1 MKIKVYNLY
10 KQIGNGKGDVND
22 WTSKQVTIEN
32 GILKSNDGSTSS
44 PIIASQVIQNKDV
57 IIFVTH
63 SGSVYVT
70 STEPTETKPPKAPQL
85 KQSRSR
91 VPSGKPP
98 VAPPGKPPAAPQ
110 LKQSLSRVPLGNP
123 HGKFLVTSLQKN
135 INYLQFIRINS
146 QMYGDS
152 EHFRNG
158 LEQIIIEN
166 DINKKNYEKM
176 IDKSRSLARGK
187 FENLE
192 DSKKWWSTIYK
203 IINNQ

>member
-10 KQIGNGKGDVND
+10 KQFGRGRGDVYD
-22 WTSKQVTIEN
+22 WTTKQVTIEN
-32 GILKSNDGSTSS
+32 RILKSNDGGTSS
-44 PIIASQVIQNKDV
+44 KIFTIKNIPNKN
-57 IIFVTH
+57 VTIYVTE

-70 STEPTETKPPKAPQL
+70 STEQTAAKPPVAPQL

-91 VPSGKPP
+91 VPSGKP
-98 VAPPGKPPAAPQ
+98 Q
-110 LKQSLSRVPLGNP
+110 LKQSRSRVPSGNP
-123 HGKFLVTSLQKN
+123 HGKFLVTSLQNN
-135 INYLQFIRINS
+135 INHLQFIRTHS
-146 QMYGDS
+146 QMHGDS

-176 IDKSRSLARGK
+176 IDKSISLARGR
-187 FENLE
+187 FQNLE

>member
-10 KQIGNGKGDVND
+10 KQFGRGRGDVYD
-22 WTSKQVTIEN
+22 WTTKQVTIEN
-32 GILKSNDGSTSS
+32 RILKSNDGGTSS
-44 PIIASQVIQNKDV
+44 KIFTIKNIPNKN
-57 IIFVTH
+57 VTIYVTE

-70 STEPTETKPPKAPQL
+70 STEKIAAKPPVAPQL

-91 VPSGKPP
+91 VPSGKP
-98 VAPPGKPPAAPQ
+98 Q
-110 LKQSLSRVPLGNP
+110 LKQSRSRVPSGNP
-123 HGKFLVTSLQKN
+123 HGKFLVTSLQNN
-135 INYLQFIRINS
+135 INHLQFIRTHS
-146 QMYGDS
+146 QMHGDS

-166 DINKKNYEKM
+166 DINKKHYEKM
-176 IDKSRSLARGK
+176 IDKSISLARGR
-187 FENLE
+187 FQNLE